1 MAINLLPPRPEEIYP
16 IAGIVLGTAEAGIRK
31 AGRKDVLLVELAP
44 GTKVAGVFYQQSFCR
59 GSGAGLPCALE

>member
-31 AGRKDVLLVELAP
+31 AGERTFYLLSWLREQKLPAYLPAIVLPRLR
-44 GTKVAGVFYQQSFCR
+44 CR
-59 GSGAGLPCALE
+59 FAVRT